1 MKKKEILLF
10 GATGQIGRN
19 LIRRLT
25 KNNYKITAVTR
36 NIHRAGYILKTQ
48 ANPGYLELK
57 ELRNFDINK
66 IDELMGSCSI
76 CVNLIGILYE
86 KRNQEF
92 NIIHKDFPN
101 MLSQLAK
108 KNNIQKFIHLSS
120 LGIEQAINSK
130 YAMSKLQGEKKI
142 KENFKKSII
151 IKPSVVYSVDDNFT
165 TNFMMLLNRLP
176 IMPLYYNGKTKF
188 TPIHVSDLV
197 NIIFTIIDGKYENLV
212 LECIGPE
219 ILTFKQIIKSILNS
233 INKKRILIPLP
244 YPLAK
249 ISAKILQLLPRP
261 LLTEDQLEL
270 LKYDNIKT
278 GKYKTNLDL
287 GIQSNKKFRI
297 EIDKYSYN
305 WTFGGQ
311 YSKKNN
317 IEITK

>member
-1 MKKKEILLF
+1 M
-10 GATGQIGRN
+10 
-19 LIRRLT
+19 
-25 KNNYKITAVTR
+25 
-36 NIHRAGYILKTQ
+36 
-48 ANPGYLELK
+48 
-57 ELRNFDINK
+57 
-66 IDELMGSCSI
+66 
-76 CVNLIGILYE
+76 
-86 KRNQEF
+86 
-92 NIIHKDFPN
+92 
-101 MLSQLAK
+101 
-108 KNNIQKFIHLSS
+108 
-120 LGIEQAINSK
+120 
-130 YAMSKLQGEKKI
+130 
-142 KENFKKSII
+142 
-151 IKPSVVYSVDDNFT
+151 
-165 TNFMMLLNRLP
+165 
-176 IMPLYYNGKTKF
+176 
-188 TPIHVSDLV
+188 